1 MELTHPI
8 FSFNIGKLVIDIKP
22 EAIIQLVIVLLI
34 GILAWWATKDLKRR
48 PTGKK
53 QVVVEYIY
61 TTIQNVVNA
70 NMGEQYGDMIP
81 FIGTL
86 AVFIVTMNLLG
97 LVGITPVTNNF
108 SVTLALGLISFVV
121 IQGYTMKKIGI
132 GHYFLGYG
140 QPMLMML
147 PINVIERV
155 MLPVSLSLRL
165 FGNILAASFL
175 VELVYESL
183 DKIAWIAQIGLP
195 VPLHAYF
202 DIFDGCIQ
210 MVIFVM
216 LTMIKYKDNSR
227 ALSKKSKLMI

>member
-22 EAIIQLVIVLLI
+22 EAIIQLVLVLLI

-61 TTIQNVVNA
+61 TTIQNVVYA

-216 LTMIKYKDNSR
+216 LTMINIK
-227 ALSKKSKLMI
+227 ITVEH

>member
-22 EAIIQLVIVLLI
+22 EAIIQLVLVLLI

-155 MLPVSLSLRL
+155 MLPVSLALRL

-216 LTMIKYKDNSR
+216 LTMINIK
-227 ALSKKSKLMI
+227 ITVEH

>member
-8 FSFNIGKLVIDIKP
+8 FSFNIGSLIIDIKP
-22 EAIIQLVIVLLI
+22 EAIIQLGLILLI
-34 GILAWWATKDLKRR
+34 GILSWWATRDLKLR
-48 PTGKK
+48 PAGKK
-53 QVVVEYIY
+53 QVIVEYLY
-61 TTIQNVVNA
+61 TTIKNVVNS
-70 NMGEQYGDMIP
+70 NMGEKYDDVIP

-86 AVFIVTMNLLG
+86 AVFILSMNLLG
-97 LVGITPVTNNF
+97 LVGLTPVTNNF

-121 IQGYTMKKIGI
+121 IQGYTIKKIGL

-147 PINVIERV
+147 PINIIERV
-155 MLPVSLSLRL
+155 MLPVSLALRL

-175 VELVYESL
+175 VELVYEAL
-183 DKIAWIAQIGLP
+183 DKVAWIAQIGLP

-202 DIFDGCIQ
+202 DIFDGGIQ

-216 LTMIKYKDNSR
+216 LTMINMK
-227 ALSKKSKLMI
+227 ITVEH

>member
-8 FSFNIGKLVIDIKP
+8 FSFNIGKLIIDIKP
-22 EAIIQLVIVLLI
+22 EAIIQLVLVLLI

-175 VELVYESL
+175 VELVYESV

-216 LTMIKYKDNSR
+216 LTMINIK
-227 ALSKKSKLMI
+227 ITVEH

>member
-1 MELTHPI
+1 MELPHPI
-8 FSFNIGKLVIDIKP
+8 FSFNIGKLAIDIKP
-22 EAIIQLVIVLLI
+22 EAIIQLVLVLLI

-216 LTMIKYKDNSR
+216 LTMINIK
-227 ALSKKSKLMI
+227 ITVEH

>member
-22 EAIIQLVIVLLI
+22 EAIIQLVLVLLI
-34 GILAWWATKDLKRR
+34 GILVWWATKDLKRR

-53 QVVVEYIY
+53 QVLVEYIY

-216 LTMIKYKDNSR
+216 LTMINIK
-227 ALSKKSKLMI
+227 ITVEH

>member
-22 EAIIQLVIVLLI
+22 EAIIQLVLVLLI

-70 NMGEQYGDMIP
+70 NMGEQYGDTIP

-86 AVFIVTMNLLG
+86 AIFIVTMNLLG

-216 LTMIKYKDNSR
+216 LTMINIK
-227 ALSKKSKLMI
+227 ITVEH

>member
-81 FIGTL
+81 FIGPL

-216 LTMIKYKDNSR
+216 LTMINIK
-227 ALSKKSKLMI
+227 ITVEH

>member
-8 FSFNIGKLVIDIKP
+8 FSFNIGKLAIDIKP
-22 EAIIQLVIVLLI
+22 EAIIQLVLVLLI

-165 FGNILAASFL
+165 FGNILAASLL

-216 LTMIKYKDNSR
+216 LTMINIK
-227 ALSKKSKLMI
+227 ITVEH

>member
-22 EAIIQLVIVLLI
+22 EAIIQLVLVLLI

-53 QVVVEYIY
+53 QVLVEYIY

-216 LTMIKYKDNSR
+216 LTMINIK
-227 ALSKKSKLMI
+227 ITVEQ

>member
-34 GILAWWATKDLKRR
+34 GILAWWATKELKRR

-216 LTMIKYKDNSR
+216 LTMINIK
-227 ALSKKSKLMI
+227 ITVEH

>member
-22 EAIIQLVIVLLI
+22 EAIIQLVLVLLI

-53 QVVVEYIY
+53 QVLVEYIY

-216 LTMIKYKDNSR
+216 LTMIIIK
-227 ALSKKSKLMI
+227 ITVEH

>member
-22 EAIIQLVIVLLI
+22 EAIIQLVLVLLI

-53 QVVVEYIY
+53 QVLVEYIY

-216 LTMIKYKDNSR
+216 LTMC
-227 ALSKKSKLMI
+227 

>member
-22 EAIIQLVIVLLI
+22 EAIIQLVLVLLI

-53 QVVVEYIY
+53 QVLVEYIY

-202 DIFDGCIQ
+202 DIFDGCPNVKING
-210 MVIFVM
+210 ILISEFN
-216 LTMIKYKDNSR
+216 TGS
-227 ALSKKSKLMI
+227 

>member
-121 IQGYTMKKIGI
+121 IQGYTMKKNGI

-216 LTMIKYKDNSR
+216 LTMINIK
-227 ALSKKSKLMI
+227 ITVEH

>member
-22 EAIIQLVIVLLI
+22 EAIIQLVLVLLI

-61 TTIQNVVNA
+61 TTIQNVVNV

-216 LTMIKYKDNSR
+216 LTMINIK
-227 ALSKKSKLMI
+227 ITVEH

>member
-22 EAIIQLVIVLLI
+22 EAIIQLVLVLLI

-53 QVVVEYIY
+53 QVLVEYIY

-155 MLPVSLSLRL
+155 MLPVSLSRL

-216 LTMIKYKDNSR
+216 LTMINIK
-227 ALSKKSKLMI
+227 ITVEH

>member
-147 PINVIERV
+147 PINIIERV

-216 LTMIKYKDNSR
+216 LTMINIK
-227 ALSKKSKLMI
+227 ITVEH

>member
-1 MELTHPI
+1 MQLTHPI

-216 LTMIKYKDNSR
+216 LTMINIK
-227 ALSKKSKLMI
+227 ITVEH

>member
-22 EAIIQLVIVLLI
+22 EAIIQLVLVLLI

-53 QVVVEYIY
+53 QVLVEYIY

-175 VELVYESL
+175 VELVYELL

-216 LTMIKYKDNSR
+216 LTMINIK
-227 ALSKKSKLMI
+227 ITVEH

>member
-70 NMGEQYGDMIP
+70 NMGEQYGEMIP

-216 LTMIKYKDNSR
+216 LTMINIK
-227 ALSKKSKLMI
+227 ITVEH

>member
-22 EAIIQLVIVLLI
+22 EAIIQLVLVLLI

-86 AVFIVTMNLLG
+86 AVFIVSMNLLG

-155 MLPVSLSLRL
+155 MLPVSLALRL

-183 DKIAWIAQIGLP
+183 DKFAWIAQIGLP

-216 LTMIKYKDNSR
+216 LTMINIK
-227 ALSKKSKLMI
+227 ITVEH

>member
-22 EAIIQLVIVLLI
+22 QAIIQLVLVLLI

-70 NMGEQYGDMIP
+70 NMGEQYGDMVP

-86 AVFIVTMNLLG
+86 AIFIVSMNLLG

-147 PINVIERV
+147 PINIIERV
-155 MLPVSLSLRL
+155 MLPVSLALRL

-183 DKIAWIAQIGLP
+183 DKIAWVAQIGLP

-216 LTMIKYKDNSR
+216 LTMINIK
-227 ALSKKSKLMI
+227 ITVEH

>member
-22 EAIIQLVIVLLI
+22 EAIIQLVLVLLI
-34 GILAWWATKDLKRR
+34 GILAWWATKDLKHR

-216 LTMIKYKDNSR
+216 LTMINIK
-227 ALSKKSKLMI
+227 ITVEH

>member
-53 QVVVEYIY
+53 QVLVEYIY

-216 LTMIKYKDNSR
+216 LTMINIK
-227 ALSKKSKLMI
+227 ITVEH

>member
-53 QVVVEYIY
+53 QLVVEYIY

-216 LTMIKYKDNSR
+216 LTMINIK
-227 ALSKKSKLMI
+227 ITVEH

>member
-121 IQGYTMKKIGI
+121 IQRYTMKKIGI

-216 LTMIKYKDNSR
+216 LTMINIK
-227 ALSKKSKLMI
+227 ITVEH

>member
-216 LTMIKYKDNSR
+216 LTMINIKIVSEH
-227 ALSKKSKLMI
+227 S

>member
-22 EAIIQLVIVLLI
+22 EAIIQLVLVLLI

-183 DKIAWIAQIGLP
+183 NKIAWIAQIGLP

-216 LTMIKYKDNSR
+216 LTMINIK
-227 ALSKKSKLMI
+227 ITVEH

>member
-1 MELTHPI
+1 MEWTHPI
-8 FSFNIGKLVIDIKP
+8 FSINIGKPVIDIKP

-216 LTMIKYKDNSR
+216 LTMINIK
-227 ALSKKSKLMI
+227 ITVEH

>member
-202 DIFDGCIQ
+202 DIFDGCVQ

-216 LTMIKYKDNSR
+216 LTMINIK
-227 ALSKKSKLMI
+227 ITVEH

>member
-22 EAIIQLVIVLLI
+22 EAIIQLVLVLLI

-108 SVTLALGLISFVV
+108 SVTLALGLMSFVV

-155 MLPVSLSLRL
+155 MLPVSLALRL

-216 LTMIKYKDNSR
+216 LTMINIK
-227 ALSKKSKLMI
+227 ITVEH

>member
-121 IQGYTMKKIGI
+121 IQGYTMKKNGI
-132 GHYFLGYG
+132 GHYLLGYG

-216 LTMIKYKDNSR
+216 LTMINIK
-227 ALSKKSKLMI
+227 ITVEH